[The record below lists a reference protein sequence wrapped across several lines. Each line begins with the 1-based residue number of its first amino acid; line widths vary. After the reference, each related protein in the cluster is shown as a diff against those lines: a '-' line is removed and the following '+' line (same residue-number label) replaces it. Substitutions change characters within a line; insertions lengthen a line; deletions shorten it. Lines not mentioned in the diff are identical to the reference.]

1 MDTEGQRETLERPV
15 ADQDD
20 ARLPWT
26 APVLGHYDTS
36 RVTLGVSNVSTDGFL
51 NTHS

>member
-1 MDTEGQRETLERPV
+1 MDTTGQRETLERPL
-15 ADQDD
+15 ANQDD
-20 ARLPWT
+20 ARLAWT

-36 RVTLGVSNVSTDGFL
+36 RMTLGVSNNSTDGFI

>member
-1 MDTEGQRETLERPV
+1 MDTAGQREILERPV

-20 ARLPWT
+20 ARLPWA
-26 APVLGHYDTS
+26 APTLGHYDTS
-36 RVTLGVSNVSTDGFL
+36 RMTLGVSNQTTDGGL